1 MFMGEYQHSLDEK
14 GRIIIPA
21 KFRDILGENFILNR
35 GLDNCLYVYPHSEW
49 KILEEKIKELPTANP
64 ETRAFVRLFFSGAV
78 EAELDKQG
86 RVVIPQHLR
95 EHAQIEKDVFIIGV
109 STKVE
114 IWSKE
119 NWVNYSAQTKQ
130 SYEDFAQ
137 SMINLGI

>member
-21 KFRDILGENFILNR
+21 KFRDELGDNFILNR
-35 GLDNCLYVYPHSEW
+35 GLDNCLYVYPRSEW

-95 EHAQIEKDVFIIGV
+95 EHAQIEKDVFVIGI

-119 NWVNYSAQTKQ
+119 NWENYSAQTKQ

-137 SMINLGI
+137 SIINLGI